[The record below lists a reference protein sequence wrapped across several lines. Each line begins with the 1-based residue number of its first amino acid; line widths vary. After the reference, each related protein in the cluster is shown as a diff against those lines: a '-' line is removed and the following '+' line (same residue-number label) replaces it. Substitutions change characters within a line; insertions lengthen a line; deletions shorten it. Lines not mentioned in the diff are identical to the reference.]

1 MNKLRMGFLSVA
13 LLGALSLTACEMSAP
28 PNNGGGDNGGSDNGG
43 SDNGGQDNGDDGSA
57 DGMSQLTLRIVGPVG
72 GEFARVYGIIDAGP
86 LVHDD
91 LVGRFPQSDFN
102 VTLQSSSSDGITERV
117 FAYPNGTQV
126 ALVAVESDGFLT
138 ATPPPDVIETFP
150 NQFATWSGDVTAD
163 AGNSPAALY
172 FVLNGDRTITAEYK
186 PMHAMFIES
195 NGGGPQSS
203 VLIEVD
209 VDRYIIGD
217 EEIAVTGVGTSD
229 NVEQHVVWGYH
240 RETAKITLEVNDYID
255 NGVATCAGQIEG
267 PCFVFESWSG
277 DCSGSGKTCVV
288 ELFDEHRSTVN
299 LEDIN
304 G

>member
-1 MNKLRMGFLSVA
+1 MYKRLVCLSWIVSVCA
-13 LLGALSLTACEMSAP
+13 ISLTACDMSVP
-28 PNNGGGDNGGSDNGG
+28 SGDDGGGNDGQDSGGQND
-43 SDNGGQDNGDDGSA
+43 GGQDGSDDGT
-57 DGMSQLTLRIVGPVG
+57 SQLTLRIVGPVG

-91 LVGRFPQSDFN
+91 LVSRSPQSDFN
-102 VTLQSSSSDGITERV
+102 VTLQSSSTDGITERI

-138 ATPPPDVIETFP
+138 ATPPPDVIDSFP
-150 NQFATWSGDVTAD
+150 NQFVKWSGDVTAD
-163 AGNSPAALY
+163 AGNNPAALY

-186 PMHAMFIES
+186 PMNAMFIES
-195 NGGGPQSS
+195 SGGGPQSS

-240 RETAKITLEVNDYID
+240 RETAKITLTVNDYVD
-255 NGVATCAGQIEG
+255 SGVGTCNGQIEG

-277 DCSGSGKTCVV
+277 DCGGSGKTCVV

-299 LEDIN
+299 LVDIN